1 MSFAFLNDLL
11 SELQPSTAPQTKDER
26 LDEPQYS
33 RDPQVMDEEALP
45 QKPTAGKPKHK
56 KEKKEH
62 LKLGDV
68 FAHAY
73 DALAQAVH
81 PKSALGLITELTV
94 DKEKAASK
102 LKGKSFLL
110 RKNTIL
116 RGKKNLPTKK
126 GVVSRKV
133 IREKALFEM
142 NRVTFAD
149 ATQLNKI
156 WEDYIARIMPEER
169 GSKPDPSKY
178 LVLIRADYHGAWI
191 KITGSKNVHDIGHE
205 GIVVKET
212 LKTFQICTEKEGIKT
227 FLKENIIIGLRFKQD
242 WFKILGLNII
252 MRGDDRSKFKPKW
265 KNPLPQLQS
274 VLTL

>member
-1 MSFAFLNDLL
+1 MILEKIEIAD
-11 SELQPSTAPQTKDER
+11 TTPQTKAKDKK
-26 LDEPQYS
+26 
-33 RDPQVMDEEALP
+33 VK
-45 QKPTAGKPKHK
+45 KP
-56 KEKKEH
+56 H

-73 DALAQAVH
+73 DALSQAVQ
-81 PKSALGLITELTV
+81 PKSGLALITQMTV

-116 RGKKNLPTKK
+116 RGKKSLTTKK

-142 NRVTFAD
+142 SKVTFAD
-149 ATQLNKI
+149 ALLLNKI
-156 WEDYIARIMPEER
+156 WEDYITRIMPEER
-169 GSKPDPSKY
+169 GNKTDPNRY
-178 LVLIRADYHGAWI
+178 MVLLRADYHGAWI
-191 KITGSKNVHDIGHE
+191 KVVASKNHNDEGHE

-212 LKTFQICTEKEGIKT
+212 LKTFHVCTENEGVKI
-227 FLKENIIIGLRFKQD
+227 FLKENIIIGLRYKHD

-252 MRGDDRSKFKPKW
+252 LRGDDRSKFKPKW
-265 KNPLPQLQS
+265 KNPMPHLQNILPLS
-274 VLTL
+274 